1 MKKILFLFVA
11 CTALSCKTT
20 KTVNTGAL
28 YEVLAER
35 STGGAQI
42 KFYEIISEAN
52 EFKMIKNDPAL
63 RKKVKPNDIDS
74 ANFVILSAGE
84 KNTGGYSI
92 GIEKVEETDK
102 NIIITVKEEGPKPGE
117 MVTESLTTPFAIV
130 KINSKKEIIFNE

>member
-1 MKKILFLFVA
+1 MRKIVFLLIA
-11 CTALSCKTT
+11 CVVFSCKTT
-20 KTVNTGAL
+20 KIESENPL

-52 EFKMIKNDPAL
+52 EFKMIKNDPAF
-63 RKKVKPNDIDS
+63 RKKIKPTDIDS

-92 GIEKVEETDK
+92 GIDKVEETDK
-102 NIIITVKEEGPKPGE
+102 NIIITVKEEGPKSGE
-117 MVTESLTTPFAIV
+117 IVTESLTTPFTIV

>member
-1 MKKILFLFVA
+1 MKKIVFVLMVFA
-11 CTALSCKTT
+11 AFSCGPAK
-20 KTVNTGAL
+20 VVSSNLL
-28 YEVLAER
+28 YEVIAER
-35 STGGAQI
+35 NTGGAQI
-42 KFYEIISEAN
+42 KFYEIISEPN

-63 RKKVKPNDIDS
+63 RKKVKPTDIDS

-117 MVTESLTTPFAIV
+117 MVTESMTTPFTIV